1 MNSLPLLLSVVF
13 LLAPLAA
20 TAQPTGDEANA
31 ILGSGPMV
39 GYVEMTETA
48 IWLQT
53 TRPAEAQI
61 RYWKADAPESSRL
74 SPAIATSREGDLI
87 ATFVLGQLAFGTE
100 YDYEVYLD
108 GAKVAISHPTRFAT
122 QAMWQWRTNPPPFRV
137 AVGSCAYINDPPF
150 DRPGNPYGGG
160 MEIFSTIAASEP
172 DLMLWIGD
180 NLYYREGDWE
190 SESGMRYRNA
200 YNRRAP
206 ELAPLLAS
214 TPNYA
219 TWDDHDYG
227 PNNSD
232 RTYRL
237 KDVALEIFGDYWP
250 SRVRGAAGVP
260 GVFQR
265 FTWGDIDFFLMDD
278 RYHRAPNEM
287 PPGPGKTMWGEE
299 QLQWLMESLVS
310 SSAPFKVVV
319 NGGQVLNN
327 AGNDE
332 ALPNF
337 ADYERLMSFI
347 QEARIDGVVF
357 VTGDRHH
364 AILMKREVEGSY
376 PMYDLTTSPLTA
388 GVSQARE
395 GTDHELVVPGTYFP
409 ERNFALLEFSG
420 PRRER
425 RMTMRIVNARGEG
438 VWERTIGE
446 GELRFPRE

>member
-1 MNSLPLLLSVVF
+1 MRVLSLLLST
-13 LLAPLAA
+13 LLLIPIAA
-20 TAQPTGDEANA
+20 TAQAVEDQTAA

-53 TRPAEAQI
+53 TRPADAQV
-61 RYWKADAPESSRL
+61 RFWKAGAPESSRL
-74 SPAIATSREGDLI
+74 SPVIATSREGDLI
-87 ATFVLGQLAFGTE
+87 ATFILGQLAFGTE
-100 YDYEVYLD
+100 YEYEVYLD
-108 GAKVAISHPTRFAT
+108 GAKVAIPHPTRFAT

-150 DRPGNPYGGG
+150 DRPGTPYGGG
-160 MEIFSTIAASEP
+160 MEIFSAISAARP

-214 TPNYA
+214 TANYA

-232 RTYRL
+232 RTFRL
-237 KDVALEIFGDYWP
+237 KDVALEIFKEYWP
-250 SRVRGAAGVP
+250 SRVRGVAGVP

-265 FTWGDIDFFLMDD
+265 FTWSDVDFFLMDD

-287 PPGPGKTMWGEE
+287 PPGPAKTMWGEE
-299 QLQWLMESLVS
+299 QLQWLLESLVS

-337 ADYERLMSFI
+337 TDYERLMSFI
-347 QEARIDGVVF
+347 HEARIDGVVF

-364 AILMKREVEGSY
+364 AILMKREVEGGY
-376 PMYDLTTSPLTA
+376 PLYDLTTSPLTA

-395 GTDHELVVPGTYFP
+395 GTDHALVVPGTYFP
-409 ERNFALLEFSG
+409 QRNFALLEFSG

-425 RMTMRIVNARGEG
+425 RMTMRIVNAAGET
-438 VWERTIGE
+438 VWERTVGE
-446 GELRFPRE
+446 RELKFSR